1 MSFSP
6 QWLALREPYDQA
18 ARNSAVLDAVRKAF
32 AGVPAV
38 RVADLGCGTGST
50 MRAVAPLL
58 PARQD
63 WRLVD
68 NDAAL
73 LEAAHDAAPAMCE
86 VTTAQVDLAADL
98 GAALGGDTDLVTMS
112 ALLDLV
118 SVQWLERLVAMLAIS
133 GRPLYAALSYD
144 GRVNLMP
151 ACRHDDLV
159 IAAVNRH
166 QLTDKGF
173 GPALGPQAAAAAPDR
188 LRRQGF
194 AIQEGRSD
202 WSFGPSDRDIQ
213 LEMLAGWA
221 SAAAEMGVGPALLDD
236 WLAERR
242 AHVEAER
249 SQMRVGHLDFFAAPI
264 GTR

>member
-1 MSFSP
+1 MSFSS

-18 ARNSAVLDAVRKAF
+18 ARNPTVLGAVRKAF
-32 AGVPAV
+32 AQFPAV

-68 NDAAL
+68 NDAGL

-98 GAALGGDTDLVTMS
+98 GRALAEDTDLVTTS

-118 SVQWLERLVAMLAIS
+118 SAHWLERLVSMLAIT

-144 GRVNLMP
+144 GRVSLTPVSPNDE
-151 ACRHDDLV
+151 AV
-159 IAAVNRH
+159 IAAVKLH
-166 QLTDKGF
+166 QRTDKGF
-173 GPALGPQAAAAAPDR
+173 GPALGPDAVARARD
-188 LRRQGF
+188 LFDRQGF
-194 AIQEGRSD
+194 AIEEGRSD

-221 SAAAEMGVGPALLDD
+221 GAAAEMGIAPGLLDD

-242 AHVEAER
+242 AHVEAAR